1 MANLNF
7 ENVQGKQNFKTNS
20 NFERSNNRGKFS
32 GNRESGGFR
41 IRLSDN
47 EMKAVKSIQ
56 ETFQLKSTVAVLGF
70 SIRTL
75 SEILKDKDMKDKIL
89 SDFSLN
95 NKNTSNKI
103 YPKNQSEDI
112 ENKLPDPFARPEKT
126 KAMESKTQKNN
137 DLNEK

>member
-1 MANLNF
+1 MTNSNF
-7 ENVQGKQNFKTNS
+7 KNVQGKQNFRTNS
-20 NFERSNNRGKFS
+20 SFERSNNKGKFN
-32 GNRESGGFR
+32 GNRDSGGFR

-56 ETFQLKSTVAVLGF
+56 ETFQLKSTIAVLGF

-75 SEILKDKDMKDKIL
+75 SEILKDKNMKDKIL
-89 SDFSLN
+89 NDLSLN

-103 YPKNQSEDI
+103 YPTNQSEDI
-112 ENKLPDPFARPEKT
+112 EKKLPDPFARPNKT
-126 KAMESKTQKNN
+126 KIMESKTQKDN